1 MSKGT
6 HFAVATAEP
15 ASPGRWW
22 RPLEGE
28 AAAGRF
34 GGEL

>member
-1 MSKGT
+1 MNEVALSIQ
-6 HFAVATAEP
+6 VATAEP
-15 ASPGRWW
+15 ALPGRWW

-34 GGEL
+34 GGE